1 MPSIKDNSTVQAI
14 ARIFC
19 GEGKRNKTNT
29 MIAVGY
35 DEGYSNSGKGHKT
48 VYENIRVKEA
58 IAAID
63 AKGAEK
69 QERTIASL
77 DLMYAEAYAL
87 AKKCNQPAAMNGA
100 VTGIARLYGMDKDAG
115 SGHEAAP
122 KPLTESEIEQ
132 LKAMARAVT
141 GSQLRLTA

>member
-1 MPSIKDNSTVQAI
+1 MPSTRDNSTVQAI
-14 ARIFC
+14 ARAFTSN
-19 GEGKRNKTNT
+19 GRNKTEALK
-29 MIAVGY
+29 AVGY
-35 DEGYSNSGKGHKT
+35 SDRYAETRGIKE
-48 VYENIRVKEA
+48 VYGNVRVKEA

-87 AKKCNQPAAMNGA
+87 AKRCNQPAAMNGA